1 MTAGKY
7 LICQNEEQNDL
18 QQNRRM
24 QPPPLLVHLVFHP
37 DSEQARNLAGALH
50 RSLNSDPLLPGLRV
64 PTVMLSEDGSGLPP
78 VSHDLDEAQH
88 SVVVVL
94 ADNHMLVSGNPE
106 GRFSWPDF
114 VLNLSNLC
122 SGAKHRFLPVQLSQ
136 HAWPLHDQL
145 NETNFIAAHLQ
156 VAPHLQQWLERR
168 ILIEIS
174 RFLLGKSRGEDAP
187 VTLFL
192 SHAKHDIGL
201 QPKLFEAMVAHL
213 QATQPVH
220 AWIDSGQIQ
229 AGKSFRDCIESAI
242 QTSAVIVLATAAYSG
257 RPWCRREVLLAKKH
271 RRPVV
276 VVDGLNGID
285 VRSFPYV
292 GNVPVISWGTD
303 GARRAVDFLLK
314 EIVRIEHTKLIL
326 ASQAQPVDVVLS
338 SPPELL
344 TLAPLP
350 LGASVLYPD
359 PPLSDEEEE
368 ALAPLEKKL
377 STPLQRI
384 GAHRVLDKQKIA
396 LSISESDD
404 IKRYG
409 LIPEQLDDA
418 MIEISRHLLVRGAVL
433 AYGGHIGSDGY
444 TRALA
449 DLVAAHQS
457 LSTLPQLQRI
467 ENFVGWPLPFARMPV
482 ERKAE
487 LTKLVTFVRTPRPDG
502 VEKLDPQVFLV
513 EPDFFPADSPARR
526 YAWARGMTAMRAQQ
540 SSETSARIVIGGKV
554 GPTETAQL
562 NGGRQQNWYS
572 GRIPGVVEE
581 AICTLQAGR
590 PLYLCGAYGGAA
602 ALLID
607 LIEGRTRDEF
617 TWEYQKQAP
626 HAEAMRAIYVQEG
639 MQWLDYPEMAKFLSD
654 LGVDGLSR
662 LNGLT
667 EKQNRAL
674 FRLRD
679 VPTLVELLLEGLGNA
694 VASPT

>member
-1 MTAGKY
+1 MRDEDDRY
-7 LICQNEEQNDL
+7 QNS
-18 QQNRRM
+18 RM
-24 QPPPLLVHLVFHP
+24 RPPPLLVHLIFHP
-37 DSEQARNLAGALH
+37 DSVQARRLAVALH
-50 RSLNSDPLLPGLRV
+50 RSFNCDPLLPGLRV

-88 SVVVVL
+88 SIAIVL
-94 ADNHMLVSGNPE
+94 SDDFMLVSGSQE
-106 GRFSWPDF
+106 GRVSWPDF
-114 VLNLSNLC
+114 VLNISKLC
-122 SGAKHRFLPVQLSQ
+122 SGAKHRFLPVQLSKN
-136 HAWPLHDQL
+136 AWPLHDQL
-145 NETNFIAAHLQ
+145 NETNFIAAHFQ
-156 VAPHLQQWLERR
+156 EEAQLQQWLERR
-168 ILIEIS
+168 LLIEIS
-174 RFLLGKSRGEDAP
+174 RFLLGQSRGEDAP

-192 SHAKHDIGL
+192 SHAKHDVGVD
-201 QPKLFEAMVAHL
+201 PRLFDAMVAHL

-220 AWIDSGQIQ
+220 AWVDSGQIQ
-229 AGKSFRDCIESAI
+229 AGMSFKDSIESAV
-242 QTSAVIVLATAAYSG
+242 QTSAVMVLATAAYSG

-271 RRPVV
+271 GRPVV
-276 VVDGLNGID
+276 VVDGLNGVD

-292 GNVPVISWGTD
+292 GNVPVISWGED

-314 EIVRIEHTKLIL
+314 EIVRIEHTKLVL
-326 ASQAQPVDVVLS
+326 ESQAQPNDVVLS

-350 LGASVLYPD
+350 MGASVLYPD

-384 GAHRVLDKQKIA
+384 GAQRVLDKQKIA

-404 IKRYG
+404 VKRYG
-409 LIPEQLDDA
+409 LLPEQLDDA

-433 AYGGHIGSDGY
+433 AYGGHVGSDGY

-467 ENFVGWPLPFARMPV
+467 ENFVGWPLPFVKMPV
-482 ERKAE
+482 NRKAE
-487 LTKLVTFVRTPRPDG
+487 LMKLVTFVRTPRPDG
-502 VEKLDPQVFLV
+502 VEKLDPQVFLA
-513 EPDFFPADSPARR
+513 EPEFFPADSPTRR

-540 SSETSARIVIGGKV
+540 SSETMARIVIGGKV
-554 GPTETAQL
+554 GPTETAQPD
-562 NGGRQQNWYS
+562 GGRQHSWYS

-581 AICTLQAGR
+581 AISTLQAGR
-590 PLYLCGAYGGAA
+590 PVYLCGAYGGAA

-617 TWEYQKQAP
+617 TWDYQKRAP
-626 HAEAMRAIYVQEG
+626 HAEAMRVIYEQEG
-639 MQWLDYPEMAKFLSD
+639 TQWFDYPQMAKYLSD
-654 LGVDGLSR
+654 MGISGLSR

-667 EKQNRAL
+667 EAQNRVL

-679 VPTLVELLLEGLGNA
+679 VPALIELLLEGLGKA
-694 VASPT
+694 LPSPK

>member
-1 MTAGKY
+1 MRPT
-7 LICQNEEQNDL
+7 
-18 QQNRRM
+18 
-24 QPPPLLVHLVFHP
+24 PLLVHLVFHP
-37 DSEQARNLAGALH
+37 ESARAREIAKALH

-64 PTVMLSEDGSGLPP
+64 PTVMLREDGSGLPP
-78 VSHDLDEAQH
+78 TVHDLDEGQH
-88 SVVVVL
+88 SIVIVL
-94 ADNHMLVSGNPE
+94 ADDFMLVGNSQE
-106 GRFSWPDF
+106 GRVPWPDF
-114 VLNLSNLC
+114 VLILANQCAES
-122 SGAKHRFLPVQLSQ
+122 KHRFLPVQLTKS
-136 HAWPLHDQL
+136 AWPLHDQL

-156 VAPHLQQWLERR
+156 EAPQLQQWLERR
-168 ILIEIS
+168 LLIEIS
-174 RFLLGKSRGEDAP
+174 RFLLGQSRGADAP

-201 QPKLFEAMVAHL
+201 EPKLFEAMVAHL

-220 AWIDSGQIQ
+220 AWVDSGQIPP
-229 AGKSFRDCIESAI
+229 GKSFKGSIESAV
-242 QTSAVIVLATAAYSG
+242 QTSAVMVLTTVAYSG

-271 RRPVV
+271 GRPVV
-276 VVDGLNGID
+276 VVDGLNGVD
-285 VRSFPYV
+285 VRSFPYI

-314 EIVRIEHTKLIL
+314 EIVRIKHTKLVL
-326 ASQAQPVDVVLS
+326 ATQAKPGDVVLS

-350 LGASVLYPD
+350 MGASVLYPD

-377 STPLQRI
+377 TTPLQRV
-384 GAHRVLDKQKIA
+384 GKHRVLDKQKIA

-409 LIPEQLDDA
+409 LLSEQLDDA
-418 MIEISRHLLVRGAVL
+418 MIEISRHLLARGAVL

-467 ENFVGWPLPFARMPV
+467 ENYVGWPLPYAKMPV
-482 ERKAE
+482 NRKAE
-487 LTKLVTFVRTPRPDG
+487 LMTLVTFIRTPRPDG
-502 VEKLDPQVFLV
+502 VEKFDAQVFLA
-513 EPDFFPADSPARR
+513 EPEFFPADSPERR
-526 YAWARGMTAMRAQQ
+526 YAWARGMTAMRDQQ
-540 SSETSARIVIGGKV
+540 SKETMARIVIGGKV

-562 NGGRQQNWYS
+562 NGGRQLSWYS

-581 AICTLQAGR
+581 AITTLQAGR

-607 LIEGRTRDEF
+607 LIEGRARDEF
-617 TWEYQKQAP
+617 TWEYQKHAP
-626 HAEAMRAIYVQEG
+626 HAEAMRTIYDQEG
-639 MQWLDYPEMAKFLSD
+639 VPWIDYPEMTRYLSD
-654 LGVDGLSR
+654 MGVAGLSS

-667 EKQNRAL
+667 EEQNRTL
-674 FRLRD
+674 FRTRD
-679 VPTLVELLLEGLGNA
+679 APSLVELLLEGLGNA
-694 VASPT
+694 LFASV